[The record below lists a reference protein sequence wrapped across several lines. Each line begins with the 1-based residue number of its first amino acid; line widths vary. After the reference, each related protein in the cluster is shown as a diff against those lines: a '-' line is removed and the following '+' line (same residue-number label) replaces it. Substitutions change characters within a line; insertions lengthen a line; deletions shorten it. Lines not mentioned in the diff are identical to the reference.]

1 MEKKYISI
9 YNDIVDKIEN
19 EEYAVNEKL
28 PSEKNLME
36 LYAVSRDTIRK
47 SLNKLEQN
55 GYIQKVNGKG
65 SIVLDTQKFNFPV
78 SKVVS
83 FKELSAELG
92 EEAATIVEVLDCGTV
107 SKKLMNKLNVS
118 AGENVWT
125 IIRTRKIDG
134 QKVILDKDYVPE
146 KFIPHLTKDICQNSL
161 YRYVEE
167 DLGYK
172 ISHARKEITV
182 QFATQEDK
190 EYLDLNDFDMV
201 VVIKSYTYLDD
212 ASLFQFTE
220 SRHRPDKFKFV
231 DFARRE

>member
-146 KFIPHLTKDICQNSL
+146 KFISHLTKDICQNSL

>member
-83 FKELSAELG
+83 FKEISAELG

-107 SKKLMNKLNVS
+107 SKKLMSKLNVS
-118 AGENVWT
+118 AGEKVWT

-146 KFIPHLTKDICQNSL
+146 KFISHLTNEICQNSL

-190 EYLDLNDFDMV
+190 KYLDLNDFDMV

-212 ASLFQFTE
+212 ASLFQYTE
-220 SRHRPDKFKFV
+220 SRHRPDKFIFV
-231 DFARRE
+231 DFARRH

>member
-1 MEKKYISI
+1 MDKKYVSI
-9 YNDIVDKIEN
+9 NNDIVEKIEN

-28 PSEKNLME
+28 PSEKKLME
-36 LYAVSRDTIRK
+36 FYSVSRDTIRK
-47 SLNKLEQN
+47 SLNKLEHN
-55 GYIQKVNGKG
+55 GYINKVNGKG
-65 SIVLDTQKFNFPV
+65 SFVLDTQKFNFPV
-78 SKVVS
+78 SNVVS
-83 FKELSAELG
+83 FKELSTELG
-92 EEAATIVEVLDCGTV
+92 QEAVTIVELLQCNTV
-107 SKKLMNKLNVS
+107 SKQMMKKLNLS
-118 AGENVWT
+118 ADEKVWK

-146 KFIPHLTKDICQNSL
+146 KFIAHLTEEICQDSL

-190 EYLDLNDFDMV
+190 TYLDMHDFDMV
-201 VVIKSYTYLDD
+201 VVIKSFTYLDD
-212 ASLFQFTE
+212 TSLFQYTE

-231 DFARRE
+231 DFARRQ

>member
-146 KFIPHLTKDICQNSL
+146 KFISHLTNEICQNSL

>member
-92 EEAATIVEVLDCGTV
+92 EEATTIVEVLDCGTV

-146 KFIPHLTKDICQNSL
+146 KFISHLTKDICQNSL